1 MEKKKAVK
9 LLTFVF
15 VGSIALL
22 ILFVILS
29 FLGAFL
35 LHVVGPW
42 LSERI
47 SYKTLKAITM
57 LLGVLFVAFSLIIG
71 ISDLSDDMN
80 GAGGGMGRMMGIAML
95 VNEVGSKVWSFMII
109 VTGLLFFS
117 FLFILIAPNG
127 PYK

>member
-1 MEKKKAVK
+1 
-9 LLTFVF
+9 
-15 VGSIALL
+15 
-22 ILFVILS
+22 
-29 FLGAFL
+29 
-35 LHVVGPW
+35 
-42 LSERI
+42 
-47 SYKTLKAITM
+47 M